1 MFKIKNTKTLKKMLS
16 LIMLLVTLFSTV
28 QPVLAASGTAKFVAG
43 QFGSYMFTTDNKD
56 SDYGLIIRKIINR
69 TTNEAKTVFCAQ
81 HGLDIKTG
89 AIHSGTYYTPT
100 DEKTKYVC
108 KIAYFGWYEKY
119 GDYVVDGGI
128 TTTAKKDYA
137 YTQQF
142 IWEYLGQSNATFINA
157 TYQNEYVAYKNDI
170 TNKINNMQRK
180 PSFSNSTI
188 TLDIGQTTTLTDTN
202 GVLAD
207 YCSIDKTING
217 IRLVHNK
224 GENTM
229 TLTVDEGCTLEN
241 YQITEE
247 MMKQWGLIKEQTR
260 DNDTTIHITFPGDVQ
275 DQLYSLNYNDPVA
288 MSLNLQINLFGK
300 LELSKLNEN
309 GDLINGAVFR
319 VQGENYSKDITVE
332 NGKITIDKL
341 KKGTYTINE
350 LSAPTGY
357 LLNTETYNVE
367 IKANQT
373 TTQAIVNKKPTGTF
387 TLVKKNEDSTKAL
400 EGTKYRIWNGNGYN
414 KEFTTDK
421 DGKITVEGLELGTYQ
436 YKEIQATTG
445 YLLDTNTYSFEL
457 KYKDQNTS
465 VIYANAQRTNK
476 EPTGTFTLVKKN
488 EDGTKVLEGTKYR
501 IWNSNGYDKEFTTDS
516 QGKIIVSG
524 LKMGTYNYKEIQATY
539 GYLLDTNTY
548 LFELKYKDQNTNVI
562 YASAEKTNKEPTG
575 TFTLVKK
582 NADKT
587 ATLEGTKYRIWSN
600 NGYDKEFTT
609 NSEGKIVVTGL
620 KMGTYNYKEIQAT
633 NGYLLDTNTYSFELK
648 YKDQNTSIIYAN
660 AERTN
665 KEPTGNITII
675 KRDSETGSTPQGDAT
690 LENAKY
696 EVYANEDIYNVAK
709 TKKYYSKCDLV
720 VTRTMNKNGTTE
732 DVTGLPLGRYKVKEC
747 HSSLGYLI
755 DTNEYIVELKY
766 KDQDTK
772 VISET
777 TTSNE
782 VVKKMQVH
790 IFKSGIKEQSGVVQ
804 GVEGVEFTIK
814 LNSDV
819 EEAYSKGYTYAEVWN
834 GIDEYGNKITVNA
847 ERVAEAQKIAPTHET
862 IVTDENGDGYTEK
875 LPYGKYIGKETKG
888 LKDYY
893 IADDFYFT
901 ISQDTTEIEEIAKK
915 VKHIVINNEQME
927 SYVKLVKK
935 DAKTD
940 KIVTLSSATF
950 KIKATAD
957 IYDRGNGKI
966 IYKKGETITQKIG
979 STIYDTFTTNT
990 DNIVVP
996 NNSYNTENDD
1006 KGTVVTPLT
1015 LPVGNYEVFEV
1026 QIPKGFLQSERIVFK
1041 IEGIRDYDKD
1051 DQGDYIKTIEIKNE
1065 QPTCTIIID
1074 KEILV
1079 RENANTSL
1087 IDTSDLSGIEFTL
1100 VAKKNIID
1108 MADGSIIYEK
1118 GSEIKKAK
1126 LTKEGTLEIIGL
1138 PVGCYELYESKTLDG
1153 LVLNEKRYEVKFTQK
1168 DTVTKVYDEKLEIKN
1183 ETTLV
1188 EFSKKS
1194 ITGEY
1199 ELVGAKLTV
1208 LDENNNVIDT
1218 WISTTET
1225 HKIEGLTAGKTY
1237 TLREELSPDG
1247 FVKAT
1252 DIQFTVKNTNEI
1264 QKVEMTD
1271 KIVEIVKTDLVTG
1284 EEIEGAELQVIDED
1298 GNIIDSWT
1306 STKELHKVSGLEEN
1320 KNYKLIEITS
1330 PYGFEI
1336 AEEIEFTVTSDKQTQ
1351 RIEMKD
1357 MPILQTIKLV
1367 KKDIETNETIKE
1379 KFTFGIYEDEQCTK
1393 LIKKVD
1399 SDKKEGTSTFK
1410 DLRYGTFFIKEEESP
1425 KGYVLSDKIIKVE
1438 INDKGVFIDET
1449 KVEGENSVYTFDFY
1463 NTPIDTP
1470 NTGDNRNLTLWATL
1484 LGLSVAALT
1493 GIGVHEYKKKKV
1505 NKK

>member
-1 MFKIKNTKTLKKMLS
+1 
-16 LIMLLVTLFSTV
+16 MLLVTLFSTV

-89 AIHSGTYYTPT
+89 AINSGTYYTPT

-180 PSFSNSTI
+180 PSFSNNTI

-217 IRLVHNK
+217 IRLFHNK

-229 TLTVDEGCTLEN
+229 SFTVDEGCTLEN

-260 DNDTTIHITFPGDVQ
+260 DNDTTIYITFPGDVQ

-300 LELSKLNEN
+300 LELSKLNEK

-319 VQGENYSKDITVE
+319 VQGDNYSKDITVE

-341 KKGTYTINE
+341 KKGTYTVKE

-357 LLNTETYNVE
+357 LLNTETYNIE

-387 TLVKKNEDSTKAL
+387 TLVKKNADSTKAL
-400 EGTKYRIWNGNGYN
+400 EGTKYRIWNDNGYD

-436 YKEIQATTG
+436 YKEIQATNG

-457 KYKDQNTS
+457 KYKDQNTR

-476 EPTGTFTLVKKN
+476 EPTGTFTLIKKN
-488 EDGTKVLEGTKYR
+488 
-501 IWNSNGYDKEFTTDS
+501 S
-516 QGKIIVSG
+516 
-524 LKMGTYNYKEIQATY
+524 
-539 GYLLDTNTY
+539 
-548 LFELKYKDQNTNVI
+548 
-562 YASAEKTNKEPTG
+562 
-575 TFTLVKK
+575 
-582 NADKT
+582 DKT
-587 ATLEGTKYRIWSN
+587 ALIEGTKYRIWSD

-648 YKDQNTSIIYAN
+648 YKDQNTSVIYAN

-665 KEPTGNITII
+665 EEPTGTISI
-675 KRDSETGSTPQGDAT
+675 VKRDSETGSTPQGDAT

-709 TKKYYSKCDLV
+709 TKKYYSKGDLV
-720 VTRTMNKNGTTE
+720 ATRTMNKNGTTE

-834 GIDEYGNKITVNA
+834 GIDEYGNIVTVDDQ
-847 ERVAEAQKIAPTHET
+847 RVAEAQNIAPTYET
-862 IVTDENGDGYTEK
+862 IVTDEKGDAYTEK

-940 KIVTLSSATF
+940 KIVTLSSTTF
-950 KIKATAD
+950 KIKATTD
-957 IYDRGNGKI
+957 IYDRGNRKI

-979 STIYDTFTTNT
+979 STIYDTFTTNA

-1074 KEILV
+1074 KEISV

-1100 VAKKNIID
+1100 VAKENIID

-1118 GSEIKKAK
+1118 GAEIKKAN
-1126 LTKEGTLEIIGL
+1126 LTKEGNLEITEL

-1168 DTVTKVYDEKLEIKN
+1168 DTVAKVYDEKLEIKN

-1218 WISTTET
+1218 WTSTTET

-1237 TLREELSPDG
+1237 TLREEISPDG

-1252 DIQFTVKNTNEI
+1252 DIQFTVKITNEI
-1264 QKVEMTD
+1264 QKVIMID
-1271 KIVEIVKTDLVTG
+1271 KVVEIVKTDLVTG
-1284 EEIEGAELQVIDED
+1284 EEIEGAELQVVDED
-1298 GNIIDSWT
+1298 GNIIDSWI
-1306 STKELHKVSGLEEN
+1306 STKEPHKVSGLEEN
-1320 KNYKLIEITS
+1320 KKYKLIEITS

-1336 AEEIEFTVTSDKQTQ
+1336 AEEIEFTVTSNKQTQ

-1399 SDKKEGTSTFK
+1399 SNKKEGTITFE

-1470 NTGDNRNLTLWATL
+1470 NTGDDRNLTLWATL
-1484 LGLSVAALT
+1484 LGLSVATLT
-1493 GIGVHEYKKKKV
+1493 GIGVHEYKKKKE
-1505 NKK
+1505 KSK